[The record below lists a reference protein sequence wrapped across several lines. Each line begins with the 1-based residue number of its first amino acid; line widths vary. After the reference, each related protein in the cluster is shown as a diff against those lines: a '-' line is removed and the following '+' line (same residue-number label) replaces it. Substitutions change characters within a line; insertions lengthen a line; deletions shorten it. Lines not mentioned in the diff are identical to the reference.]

1 MTYGYDKPLHA
12 PLKWKSM
19 ESKPRELDE
28 DALDATIA
36 DILGEEGCAPVAEPP
51 APRTEFPVLDTE
63 ETPTEQPEP
72 GLGAMLRQKWAQLS
86 GAA

>member
-1 MTYGYDKPLHA
+1 
-12 PLKWKSM
+12 M

-36 DILGEEGCAPVAEPP
+36 DILGEEECAPVVEQQAER
-51 APRTEFPVLDTE
+51 AEFPVLDTQ
-63 ETPTEQPEP
+63 ETPAEQSEP